1 MKYYSELTKKLY
13 DSEKA
18 LIDAENEV
26 KVEQIKKEQAEAA
39 AKKQRAEDAKVV
51 EEAFEKMK
59 AARKEYQE
67 AIANFCKKHGAY
79 HKTLTEKDL
88 PEADFSLLNLFD
100 VFKDLF

>member
-26 KVEQIKKEQAEAA
+26 KIEKIKKEEAAAA

-59 AARKEYQE
+59 AARKEYQD
-67 AIANFCKKHGAY
+67 ALANFCKKHGAY

-88 PEADFSLLNLFD
+88 PEVDFSLLNVFD